1 MKRKTA
7 IQLFLATVA
16 FLLIF
21 FTYYNKTPLDQL
33 DSNIDA
39 DKENGK
45 DKIENTIK
53 STEKTTNIIENAK
66 YTGSNN
72 RGAFFEINAGTAEAV
87 ADKPDLSFM
96 KEVKATIKMP
106 DGRFIIIVSDRATYN
121 KLTND
126 TNFIGN
132 VSITDA
138 EDKITCDNLDL
149 HISKNLITAYN
160 NVKYDSLSG
169 FLLADKV
176 DIDILKK
183 EAKIFMYDQ
192 KNNVK
197 LRYKN

>member
-72 RGAFFEINAGTAEAV
+72 RGAF
-87 ADKPDLSFM
+87 
-96 KEVKATIKMP
+96 
-106 DGRFIIIVSDRATYN
+106 
-121 KLTND
+121 
-126 TNFIGN
+126 
-132 VSITDA
+132 
-138 EDKITCDNLDL
+138 
-149 HISKNLITAYN
+149 
-160 NVKYDSLSG
+160 
-169 FLLADKV
+169 
-176 DIDILKK
+176 LK
-183 EAKIFMYDQ
+183 
-192 KNNVK
+192 
-197 LRYKN
+197 